1 MSSTTS
7 FDHSSLQPS
16 QNALHHHQH
25 RQEQQGHAPAM
36 RRRRRARRGD
46 RVTFAVT
53 AFGVVVAAASA
64 AAGVIA
70 FDWQQR
76 REAVAHRGEETPQSA
91 ADQQAIF
98 LARSTLLA
106 LQHANVTEDYRVLW
120 QLSAPAFQASNPPQR
135 LSDIF
140 AEYRRRRMDLSIA
153 ALSEPRWSK
162 PPRVA
167 ADGQL
172 RLEGYFP
179 VAGRRLV
186 FDLAYAPLDGVWRMT
201 GISVSVRAEEQAQAA
216 AASGT

>member
-1 MSSTTS
+1 MASMTT
-7 FDHSSLQPS
+7 FDQRVSQRTMQDLDHERQP
-16 QNALHHHQH
+16 
-25 RQEQQGHAPAM
+25 RQQEVP
-36 RRRRRARRGD
+36 RRRRTAKGRD
-46 RVTFAVT
+46 RVTLAVT
-53 AFGVVVAAASA
+53 AVGVVLAAASA
-64 AAGVIA
+64 AATVIA
-70 FDWQQR
+70 FDWQHR
-76 REAVAHRGEETPQSA
+76 RADGGAAVQTPQSA
-91 ADQQAIF
+91 AEQQAVF

-120 QLSAPAFQASNPPQR
+120 QLSAPAFRASNPPQR

-153 ALSEPRWSK
+153 ALSEPRWSE
-162 PPRVA
+162 PPHVG

-172 RLEGYFP
+172 RLKGFFP

-216 AASGT
+216 APSGT